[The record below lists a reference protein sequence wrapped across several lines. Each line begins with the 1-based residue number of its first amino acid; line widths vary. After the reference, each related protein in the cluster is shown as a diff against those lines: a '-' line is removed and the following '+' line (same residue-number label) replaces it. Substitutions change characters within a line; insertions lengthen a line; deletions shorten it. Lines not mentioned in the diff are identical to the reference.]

1 MTLQCM
7 LNNSHCVESGTHEK
21 HVIYCRETIQTPSL
35 VCRTEQLECV
45 GSGDSRSSIQE
56 GLNEIITAGTQQ
68 LQLGGHIKESDM
80 K

>member
-1 MTLQCM
+1 M
-7 LNNSHCVESGTHEK
+7 
-21 HVIYCRETIQTPSL
+21 R
-35 VCRTEQLECV
+35 RTEQLESV

-80 K
+80 KISPEVIGFYI

>member
-1 MTLQCM
+1 M
-7 LNNSHCVESGTHEK
+7 
-21 HVIYCRETIQTPSL
+21 
-35 VCRTEQLECV
+35 CRTEQLECV

-68 LQLGGHIKESDM
+68 LQLGGHMHIKESDM